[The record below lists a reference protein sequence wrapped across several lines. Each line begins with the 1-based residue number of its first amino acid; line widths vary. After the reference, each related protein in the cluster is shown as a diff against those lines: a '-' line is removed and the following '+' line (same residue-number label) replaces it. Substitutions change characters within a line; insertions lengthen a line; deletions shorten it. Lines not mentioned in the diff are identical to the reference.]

1 MYFTHSFILQ
11 AGWYGV
17 QGSYA
22 DVTEAGLKIKLPTP
36 HNHDAVPSTD
46 LLTQNGVSWRKR

>member
-1 MYFTHSFILQ
+1 MYFIHSFILQ
-11 AGWYGV
+11 TGWYGV

-36 HNHDAVPSTD
+36 HNHDAVPFYWPTNPKSD
-46 LLTQNGVSWRKR
+46 LVT